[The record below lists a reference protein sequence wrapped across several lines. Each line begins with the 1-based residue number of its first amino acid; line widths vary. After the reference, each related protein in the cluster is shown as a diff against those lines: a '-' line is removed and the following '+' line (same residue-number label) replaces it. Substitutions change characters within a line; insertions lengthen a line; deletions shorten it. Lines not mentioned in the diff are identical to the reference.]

1 MGCFQQSNKE
11 TIVKLCY
18 YGMAFFIINN
28 IKAGAGVI
36 ESDEVIAF
44 FFCVTKREIYST
56 M

>member
-1 MGCFQQSNKE
+1 MGCFQQSEKKPLLSFVTME
-11 TIVKLCY
+11 WL
-18 YGMAFFIINN
+18 FFIINN